1 MTEEMT
7 PKEYFAKIRAGELQ
21 NTACPI
27 KRLTDILGSKWATEI
42 LYQLVIHP
50 TMRFGEFKRQIP
62 ALTNTMLANSLRKM
76 EERGIIS
83 RTQYNEIPPRV
94 EYSLT
99 ELGHSLQGV
108 VFEAA
113 KWCERYDQENSDK
126 L

>member
-1 MTEEMT
+1 MLEQMT
-7 PKEYFAKIRAGELQ
+7 PEEYFGKIRAGELQ
-21 NTACPI
+21 NTACPL

-42 LYQLVIHP
+42 LYQLAIHP

-62 ALTNTMLANSLRKM
+62 ELTNTMLTSSLRKM
-76 EERGIIS
+76 EERGIVS

-99 ELGHSLQGV
+99 ELGHSLRGV

-113 KWCERYDQENSDK
+113 KWCERYDEQENRK
-126 L
+126 